1 MDILY
6 LVIGFALLFMGGEG
20 LLRGSVAIAEKF
32 NLSTLFVSMVLV
44 GFGTSA
50 PELMVS
56 VTAAAKGASN
66 IALGNVVGSN
76 IANILLI
83 MGLSAVFV
91 PIVCRRAE
99 MMRDMFAVLI
109 ASIVLAGFALHGS
122 VNRTAGILMLV
133 SLVAYIAYT
142 YSVQRANAKKDK
154 LLQEQIEADVGKPS
168 LSLFAAISFCFIGFL
183 FLAGGA
189 HFLVEGA
196 TSIAE
201 KLGVSKAVIGLTVVA
216 VGTSLP
222 ELATAIVA
230 AARKH
235 ADVVIGN
242 VIGSNLFNILGV
254 LGATATVTPIPFD
267 GRLATIDVWLMLA
280 VAIAL
285 APMIWAGRKIGRVD
299 GIVFVSLYS
308 MYTVWVYTVSI

>member
-1 MDILY
+1 MDIVY
-6 LVIGFALLFMGGEG
+6 LLAGFALLFLGGES
-20 LLRGSVAIAEKF
+20 LLRGSVAVAEKL

-56 VTAAAKGASN
+56 IAAATKGEPS

-76 IANILLI
+76 IANILLVL
-83 MGLSAVFV
+83 GLSAVFV
-91 PIVCRRAE
+91 PIVCRRSE

-109 ASIVLAGFALHGS
+109 SSIVLAGLALNGS
-122 VNRTAGILMLV
+122 IGRGAGLLMLAA
-133 SLVAYIAYT
+133 LVAYIAYAYLT
-142 YSVQRANAKKDK
+142 QRSGILKDSI
-154 LLQEQIEADVGKPS
+154 LRERLEADVGASS
-168 LSLFAAISFCFIGFL
+168 LSLHWAVAICIVGFL
-183 FLAGGA
+183 LLAGGA

-201 KLGVSKAVIGLTVVA
+201 RFGVSKAVIGLTIVA

-230 AARKH
+230 AVRKH

-254 LGATATVTPIPFD
+254 LGATAVVSPVPFE
-267 GRLATIDVWLMLA
+267 GRLAEIDVWIMLA
-280 VAIAL
+280 VASAL
-285 APMIWAGRKIGRVD
+285 APIIWTSRKIERID
-299 GIVFVSLYS
+299 GIVFFTLYL
-308 MYTVWVYTVSI
+308 MYTVWTYTNNG